1 MVGYWEGGVME
12 APERIWVWK
21 DVADVVCAPAGES
34 KWEGRY
40 IRADLAG
47 LPEELV
53 ERLRGCFRG
62 DSLYAATYAPEIA
75 DVLSDILRWHEQ
87 QKGEKE

>member
-53 ERLRGCFRG
+53 KRVVEYASDLNTPLWTLRDLLR
-62 DSLYAATYAPEIA
+62 
-75 DVLSDILRWHEQ
+75 DILRWHEQ
-87 QKGEKE
+87 QKGGKE